1 MLRPLYTGRIENEAV
16 LASELVWTV
25 LEKKSSVSAE
35 KQTPGCNQFTL
46 QITLYHIISFV
57 NYILLNIRFR

>member
-25 LEKKSSVSAE
+25 LEKKSFVPAE
-35 KQTPGCNQFTL
+35 KQTPDRNQFTL
-46 QITLYHIISFV
+46 QITLYHVISFV
-57 NYILLNIRFR
+57 NYIHLNKHFR